1 MKEKID
7 SAVQTEQ
14 FQILLSRFSHEL
26 RNPLALLSSELQL
39 LASSHPELTYDEQ
52 WENIYANLDYIHAL
66 LNDMTR
72 YQNAGQLSLVL
83 TDLSTCLNEIAKSF
97 RPTLDY
103 LGIEFETD
111 IPNDLPNLSL
121 DPLKIRQVFL
131 NILRN
136 AQEAIDHPHGT
147 IHFRAESSAQYVH
160 ISISDN
166 GCGMTSS
173 QKKRVF
179 EPFITYK
186 SGGTGLGLHLSN
198 LHRLTKQILTIL
210 RRPLIRDFRHGRGR
224 RDGVNGCHIAER
236 ISDMADGGIAVHS
249 EFDAQWNDLLH

>member
-83 TDLSTCLNEIAKSF
+83 TDLSACLNEIAKSF
-97 RPTLDY
+97 RP
-103 LGIEFETD
+103 I
-111 IPNDLPNLSL
+111 
-121 DPLKIRQVFL
+121 
-131 NILRN
+131 
-136 AQEAIDHPHGT
+136 
-147 IHFRAESSAQYVH
+147 
-160 ISISDN
+160 
-166 GCGMTSS
+166 
-173 QKKRVF
+173 
-179 EPFITYK
+179 
-186 SGGTGLGLHLSN
+186 
-198 LHRLTKQILTIL
+198 
-210 RRPLIRDFRHGRGR
+210 
-224 RDGVNGCHIAER
+224 
-236 ISDMADGGIAVHS
+236 
-249 EFDAQWNDLLH
+249 

>member
-7 SAVQTEQ
+7 SAIQTEQ

-83 TDLSTCLNEIAKSF
+83 TDLSACLNEIAKSF

-186 SGGTGLGLHLSN
+186 SGGTGLGLAVTRQIIEAHHGSIEIESTPGSGSTFHIYFPLT
-198 LHRLTKQILTIL
+198 RL
-210 RRPLIRDFRHGRGR
+210 
-224 RDGVNGCHIAER
+224 DGCQARTAITNPAI
-236 ISDMADGGIAVHS
+236 IPPT
-249 EFDAQWNDLLH
+249 